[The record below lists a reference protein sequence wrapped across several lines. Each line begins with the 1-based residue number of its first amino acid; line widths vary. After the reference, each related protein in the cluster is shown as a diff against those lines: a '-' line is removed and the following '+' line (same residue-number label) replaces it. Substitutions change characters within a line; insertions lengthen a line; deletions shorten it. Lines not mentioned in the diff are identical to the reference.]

1 MRGLFNVED
10 LMAKANFSACLAHV
24 LASEGGYVDHP
35 KDPGGATNMG
45 ITLETLS
52 LWRGQPVSKT
62 DVKLLQREEAAAIY
76 RKHYWDEV
84 RGDDLPVGLDLVA
97 FDAAVNSGVYRGG
110 KWLQQA
116 IGSIPDGIIGPRS
129 LAVAKTI
136 VIPQAV
142 TRAIRARKNFLL
154 SLSTWPIFGTGWSK
168 RLASVE
174 AAALKMAKGT

>member
-1 MRGLFNVED
+1 
-10 LMAKANFSACLAHV
+10 MAKANFSACLTHV

-52 LWRGQPVSKT
+52 LWRGQRVSKA

-76 RKHYWDEV
+76 RKHYWDKV

-116 IGSIPDGIIGPRS
+116 IGAATDGVIGPRS
-129 LAVAKTI
+129 LALAQAAAV
-136 VIPQAV
+136 PSAV

-154 SLSTWPIFGTGWSK
+154 SLPTWPTFGRGWSK
-168 RLASVE
+168 RLASVD
-174 AAALKMAKGT
+174 AAAVKMAKGA